1 MLDHAPRLR
10 RALFVNASFSGLFG
24 LALVPAREP
33 LAAWFGLP
41 RPDLLAGTG
50 ALLLAFAAH
59 LFWARSRRIHLLEAL
74 HFAIS
79 DGVWVA
85 ATGALLV
92 AAPETLSTPGRA
104 VVLAVAAVVG
114 VLARE
119 QLRGM
124 REARACST
132 SAGGRPA

>member
-10 RALFVNASFSGLFG
+10 RALFVNACFSALSG
-24 LALVPAREP
+24 LALVLARDP
-33 LAAWFGLP
+33 LAAWFGLT
-41 RPDLLAGTG
+41 RPALLAGIGT
-50 ALLLAFAAH
+50 LLLAFAAH
-59 LFWARSRRIHLLEAL
+59 LFWARSRRIHPLEAL
-74 HFAIS
+74 HFTIS
-79 DGVWVA
+79 DGLWVA
-85 ATGALLV
+85 ATAALFV

-104 VVLAVAAVVG
+104 VVLGVAVVVG

-132 SAGGRPA
+132 AAGGRAA